1 MCGRVALPEAGYD
14 GVMHLYKF
22 AGVSITL
29 MLSIGL
35 AAGAQRV
42 ADPDFDSKVAHPAYS
57 SNGPRVLFDEAH
69 HNVHTAT
76 GLYKPFADLITSD
89 GYRVAPNTRKFTR
102 ASLDAFD
109 ILVISNALGGPAAFA
124 AGASNPT
131 FSPEASHPAFTED
144 ECDVVR
150 DWVAAGHALLLIVDH
165 APMGAANEGLGR
177 RFGIDMSNGHTRDTA
192 NTPKAD
198 NMPGLILY
206 TRERGLLDHPVTSGR
221 NVEERVHSVLTF
233 TGQSLKGPAGSI
245 AFMQLAD
252 TAVDH
257 LAPPRNGQVSASGR
271 AQGIALPFRE
281 GRAVVLAE
289 AGMLSAQLAGP
300 NKARFGMNR
309 TGIDNRQLA
318 INIMHWLSRKI

>member
-1 MCGRVALPEAGYD
+1 MRLYTLSVLSIAL
-14 GVMHLYKF
+14 
-22 AGVSITL
+22 T
-29 MLSIGL
+29 LSIGL
-35 AAGAQRV
+35 ASRAQRV
-42 ADPDFDSKVAHPAYS
+42 ADPDFDTRVTQPAYNS
-57 SNGPRVLFDEAH
+57 GGPRVLFDEAH

-102 ASLDAFD
+102 ASLDGFD
-109 ILVISNALGGPAAFA
+109 ILVISNALGGAAAFA
-124 AGASNPT
+124 PGASNPT
-131 FSPEASHPAFTED
+131 FSPEASHPAFTEE

-165 APMGAANEGLGR
+165 SPMGAANERLGR
-177 RFGIDMSNGHTRDTA
+177 RFGVDMSNGQTRDA
-192 NTPKAD
+192 VNTPKAD

-206 TRERGLLDHPVTSGR
+206 TRERGLSDHPVTAGR
-221 NVEERVHSVLTF
+221 RAEERVHTVLTF
-233 TGQSLKGPAGSI
+233 IGQSLKGPAGSV

-257 LAPPRNGQVSASGR
+257 LAPPRNGQVSAAGR
-271 AQGIALPFRE
+271 AQGIAVPFGD

-300 NKARFGMNR
+300 NKAPFGMNR
-309 TGIDNRQLA
+309 PGTDNRQLGL
-318 INIMHWLSRKI
+318 NIMHWLSRKI